1 MIEQLSLFGDYTHE
15 RRFCNKYWIEPCPYP
30 LAMELVVKNHY
41 MHRVCPCSKAF
52 KLTDGDE
59 LVGVV
64 TYGVPCSSTLL
75 RGICGDEEMHN
86 VYKLNRLWVR
96 DDVPKNG
103 ESFLVGNTL
112 KRLDKE
118 IIVSFSD
125 TSVGHVGYIYQAS
138 NFLYLGMS
146 ADFVD
151 VRVKG
156 YEGQHHATFGHGLT
170 KEQLIE
176 KFGEENVYLVERPK
190 KHRYVYFN
198 ASKRRR
204 KELLGKLRYPILP
217 YPKGDTVRHE
227 RGEEYGIYKKDDGE
241 K

>member
-1 MIEQLSLFGDYTHE
+1 MFEQLSLFGDYTHE
-15 RRFCNKYWIEPCPYP
+15 RRFADKYWIEPCAYN
-30 LAMELVVKNHY
+30 LAMELVVRNHY

-59 LVGVV
+59 IVGVV

-86 VYKLNRLWVR
+86 IYELNRLWVR
-96 DDVPKNG
+96 DDVPRNG

-156 YEGQHHATFGHGLT
+156 YEGQHHATFAHGMT
-170 KEQLIE
+170 KEQIIE
-176 KFGEENVYLVERPK
+176 KFGAENVYLVERPK

-198 ASKRRR
+198 ASKKRR
-204 KELLGKLRYPILP
+204 KELTEKLRYPILP

-227 RGEEYGIYKKDDGE
+227 RDEKYGIYKEGE
-241 K
+241 Q